1 MITGPKYKI
10 CRRLGPGV
18 YEKCQP
24 QKFTISE
31 ASRGKVRRGKAM
43 SDYGIQLLDK
53 QKIRFSYG
61 LSERQFAR
69 YVKESRASH
78 GSAADHLFA
87 KIETRLDNVI
97 YRLGI
102 AHTRALARQMV
113 THGHFTVNGKRI
125 NVPSY
130 EVKVGDKI
138 SIREGSKNKTLFQD
152 LAKKLR
158 GHITPAWLR
167 LDIEKN
173 VAEVL
178 AHPKMVSGEML
189 NFPAVIE
196 FYSR

>member
-18 YEKCQP
+18 YEKCQT

-43 SDYGIQLLDK
+43 SDYGLQLLDK
-53 QKIRFSYG
+53 QRIRFSYG

-69 YVKESRASH
+69 YVKESMASH

-113 THGHFTVNGKRI
+113 THGHFTVNDKRVNI
-125 NVPSY
+125 PSFT
-130 EVKVGDKI
+130 VRPNDKI
-138 SIREGSKNKTLFQD
+138 SIREGSLNKTLFQD
-152 LAKKLR
+152 LAKKLK
-158 GHITPAWLR
+158 GHVNPLWLKF
-167 LDIEKN
+167 DVEKN
-173 VAEVL
+173 VALVSG
-178 AHPKMVSGEML
+178 HPKIAGEAL